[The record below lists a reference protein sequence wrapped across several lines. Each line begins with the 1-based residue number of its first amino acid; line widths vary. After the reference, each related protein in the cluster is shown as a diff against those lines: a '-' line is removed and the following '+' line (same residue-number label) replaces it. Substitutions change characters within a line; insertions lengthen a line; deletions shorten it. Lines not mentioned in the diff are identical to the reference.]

1 MLIDID
7 FTGRHVAVFG
17 GTSGINLGVAE
28 GFARRGAR
36 LSVVSRSATKVAA
49 ACRQLGGNAHGA
61 CADVRDMAAV
71 QAACAGAAARFGPID
86 VLVSGA
92 AGNFPASASALSS
105 NGFQAVVD
113 IDLLGTFHVVR
124 AAYPHLRKPGAS
136 VINISAPQAAI
147 PMRYQAHV
155 CAAKAGVD
163 QLTRVLALEWGAVG
177 VRVNAISPGPI
188 RGTEGVRKLIGDTDQ
203 ALAQIAARVPLARLG
218 EAEDIA
224 NLALFLA
231 SPYAG
236 YLSGAVIACDGGGAI
251 DGIKDLLEAAA
262 GRAAAPP
269 PG

>member
-7 FTGRHVAVFG
+7 FTSRHVAVFG

-71 QAACAGAAARFGPID
+71 QAACAGAAERFGPID

-105 NGFQAVVD
+105 NGFRAVVD

-136 VINISAPQAAI
+136 VINISAPQATI

-163 QLTRVLALEWGAVG
+163 QLTRVLALEWGAAG
-177 VRVNAISPGPI
+177 VRVRVAEVHQES
-188 RGTEGVRKLIGDTDQ
+188 TESMESAEAAESTDPVEAAEPLLADATAHAEADGD
-203 ALAQIAARVPLARLG
+203 
-218 EAEDIA
+218 
-224 NLALFLA
+224 
-231 SPYAG
+231 AG
-236 YLSGAVIACDGGGAI
+236 YPP
-251 DGIKDLLEAAA
+251 
-262 GRAAAPP
+262 APR
-269 PG
+269 